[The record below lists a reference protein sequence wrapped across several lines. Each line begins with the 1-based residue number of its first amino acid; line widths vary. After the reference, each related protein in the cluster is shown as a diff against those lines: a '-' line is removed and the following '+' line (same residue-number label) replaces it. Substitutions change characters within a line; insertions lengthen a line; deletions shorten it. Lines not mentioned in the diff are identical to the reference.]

1 MTSDTRMIDR
11 REVRAR
17 TGDTRAS
24 DRRFAKFLVIFNALV
39 PGVMLAWDAAHHQ
52 LGANG
57 VNYALHTTG
66 LLALICLLLSL
77 LVTPLRKLT
86 GWNALIAVRR
96 SLGLYAFFYACVH
109 FAIFFIFDRALN
121 VSSTIH
127 EILSRRYLLI
137 GSAGLLL
144 MTPLALTSTNRMVMW
159 LGAKRWKALHR
170 LVYLVAIAGALHY
183 YLLVKSD
190 TRQPLVFAFVLLLLL
205 GFRAVRYARDRGAR
219 RPLPL
224 PVVAPVAG
232 APGKPAH
239 WAGELRVARVFEE
252 TPDVRTLRLM
262 HGEGGELPFSYQP
275 GQYLNLTLVIDGQ
288 RVGRSY
294 TIASSPTRNQYC
306 EITVKKSAA
315 GHGSRHL
322 HEVVREGSRLKVSA
336 PAGRFV
342 FTGEGNDRVVL
353 IAGGVGITP
362 LMSMIRYLTDRC
374 WGGEI
379 YLVISVRNQADLIF
393 KEELGYLQR
402 RFANLHV
409 CATLTKEPSGSD
421 WAGERGAIGPD
432 LLTRFVPALTGA
444 VVFLCGP
451 DGMMTAMRALL
462 RALGVP
468 ESAVK
473 TEAFASAAATPDT
486 TGGADNAP
494 APGDTSAP
502 DAPAVSPEGEPA
514 QVRFERSARAFETPA
529 TMTILETAEAA
540 GVEIP
545 FECRSGICGQCK
557 TRLLGGRVS
566 MASEDAL
573 SAAEKA
579 RGLILAC
586 QARPLGRVTVDA

>member
-1 MTSDTRMIDR
+1 MTSDTQTSDR
-11 REVRAR
+11 RRSGAP
-17 TGDTRAS
+17 TGDTRKS
-24 DRRFAKFLVIFNALV
+24 NTRFAKFLVIFNALI
-39 PGVMLAWDAAHHQ
+39 PGAMLAWDAAHHQ

-66 LLALICLLLSL
+66 LLALICLLLTL

-86 GWNALIAVRR
+86 GWNALIALRR
-96 SLGLYAFFYACVH
+96 SLGLYGFFYACVH
-109 FAIFFIFDRALN
+109 FAIFFIFDRALS
-121 VSSTIH
+121 VSSTVH

-144 MTPLALTSTNRMVMW
+144 MVPLALTSTNRMVMW

-190 TRQPLVFAFVLLLLL
+190 TRQPLAFAFVLLLLL
-205 GFRAVRYARDRGAR
+205 GFRVVRYARDRGAS
-219 RPLPL
+219 RPLPV
-224 PVVAPVAG
+224 PAAARPAPPPA
-232 APGKPAH
+232 KPPY
-239 WAGELRVARVFEE
+239 WSGELRVARVFEE
-252 TPDVRTLRLM
+252 TPDVRTIRLV
-262 HGEGGELPFSYQP
+262 HGEGGELPFSYRP
-275 GQYLNLTLVIDGQ
+275 GQYLNLALVIDGK

-294 TIASSPTRNQYC
+294 TIASSPTRGHYC
-306 EITVKKSAA
+306 EITVKRSAA

-322 HEVVREGSRLKVSA
+322 HEVVREGSRLKLSA

-342 FTGEGNDRVVL
+342 FTGEGTDRVVL

-374 WGGEI
+374 WDGEI
-379 YLVISVRNQADLIF
+379 YLVLSVRNQADLIF
-393 KEELGYLQR
+393 REELGYLQR

-409 CATLTKEPSGSD
+409 CATLTKEPAGTD
-421 WAGERGAIGPD
+421 WAGERGAIGAD
-432 LLTRFVPALTGA
+432 LLTRFVPRLKGA
-444 VVFLCGP
+444 PVYLCGP

-462 RALGVP
+462 RQLGVP
-468 ESAVK
+468 EGAVK
-473 TEAFASAAATPDT
+473 TEAFVSAVATPDAASGPDIAT
-486 TGGADNAP
+486 
-494 APGDTSAP
+494 APGETETADV
-502 DAPAVSPEGEPA
+502 PASSVDGEPA
-514 QVRFERSARAFETPA
+514 QVRFERSGRVFEMPA
-529 TMTILETAEAA
+529 GMTILETAEAA

-557 TRLLGGRVS
+557 TRLLGGRVT
-566 MASEDAL
+566 MDSEDAL

-579 RGLILAC
+579 RGFILAC